1 MKIKYSFII
10 SILLYITISGC
21 TNNPEIKEKYAY
33 KNIDKHKIFLNIIV
47 PNDTILYKKNEI
59 GKEYKIFKFDTINS
73 KNSIKT
79 TEYKYT
85 YIKDHFFKNSDSL
98 IIMIGSI
105 NDSIK
110 IILDNDTLLNGFV
123 NYTEMHSYSFQTTIK
138 KKKHM
143 NFIQFDILGKSFSS
157 KIYNDFDIILFDYN
171 GENGFDIMFLNTG
184 ILD

>member
-98 IIMIGSI
+98 IIM
-105 NDSIK
+105 
-110 IILDNDTLLNGFV
+110 
-123 NYTEMHSYSFQTTIK
+123 
-138 KKKHM
+138 
-143 NFIQFDILGKSFSS
+143 
-157 KIYNDFDIILFDYN
+157 
-171 GENGFDIMFLNTG
+171 
-184 ILD
+184 